1 MPFDP
6 LDYRPQEP
14 SPGRPGP
21 TTPTDRHG
29 VVVLAMVALA
39 TALLT
44 ALIEFPYT
52 LAGIG
57 RLIDLLSL

>member
-14 SPGRPGP
+14 SPDRPGP
-21 TTPTDRHG
+21 TAPTARHG
-29 VVVLAMVALA
+29 GLVLAGLVIV

-44 ALIEFPYT
+44 GLIEFPYT
-52 LAGIG
+52 LDGIG
-57 RLIDLLSL
+57 RIADALGF